1 MNITG
6 TWKVTEVCV
15 FGEDFSQSWRT
26 AEDILA
32 DSTVSPLQ
40 KAFAMAAYQFEDDG
54 TALSLMPKEV
64 TGGEGEPFDDTY
76 VIAQRT
82 KWKEENGSLFI
93 AALENGEDDWQEML
107 PAGEGFEVFGYQRIS
122 R

>member
-32 DSTVSPLQ
+32 DESIHPMQ
-40 KAFAMAAYQFEDDG
+40 KAFAQSVYRFEEDG
-54 TALSLMPKEV
+54 TLLSLMPKELAA
-64 TGGEGEPFDDTY
+64 GMGEPYDDNY
-76 VIAQRT
+76 VIAKKT
-82 KWKEENGSLFI
+82 KWKEENGKLFL
-93 AALENGEDDWQEML
+93 AAEANGSDDWQEAV
-107 PAGEGFEVFGYQRIS
+107 PTGTGYEVFGYQRIA